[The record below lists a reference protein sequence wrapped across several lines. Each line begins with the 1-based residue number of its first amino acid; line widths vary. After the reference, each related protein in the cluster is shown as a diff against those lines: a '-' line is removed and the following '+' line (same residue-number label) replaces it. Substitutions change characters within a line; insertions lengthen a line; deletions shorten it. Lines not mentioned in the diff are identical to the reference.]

1 MHRWLARFAQTLLLV
16 SCLGVQP
23 ASAHETPLCDG
34 LHLLERLPG
43 HARRLVVAPGPASA
57 RSAYL
62 TDIERASIRFD
73 RGASDAIPAE
83 MAEAGRQAVW
93 LHRRLL
99 TLTDAGNVVS
109 ANHLIESRDWR
120 RIGDRVEEQLR
131 LLHCDET
138 VALEHPDGAPAGIA
152 APLPPNGIAAS
163 SHRQT
168 DGAVHRLQDPAVQAG
183 GLLSLLSAIAA
194 VVVGADL
201 LVRRRDRR
209 ESLRFS
215 CYISGA
221 MQGHLYCEATEVLDI
236 SRTGCKLRLHD
247 RLAPERPLTL
257 FLGHRTIRARAIWSN
272 THYAG
277 LKFDERL
284 TAAQLRDI
292 LDHAGRH
299 DNGIDPPVPAL
310 PCHDGT
316 CRTTCLKYKIAQQ
329 EKARIRDTPGRGVD
343 ASK

>member
-1 MHRWLARFAQTLLLV
+1 M
-16 SCLGVQP
+16 SCLGGQP
-23 ASAHETPLCDG
+23 AQAYEDPLCDG
-34 LHLLERLPG
+34 LRLLDRLPG
-43 HARRLVVAPGPASA
+43 HARRLVETRERASA

-62 TDIERASIRFD
+62 MDIERASMRFD
-73 RGASDAIPAE
+73 RGASRAIPAE
-83 MAEAGRQAVW
+83 MAAAAWQALW

-109 ANHLIESRDWR
+109 ASHLIESADWR
-120 RIGDRVEEQLR
+120 RIGDWVEAQLR
-131 LLHCDET
+131 LFDCDGT
-138 VALEHPDGAPAGIA
+138 VAPERPDAAPPVIA
-152 APLPPNGIAAS
+152 APPLPNGIAES

-168 DGAVHRLQDPAVQAG
+168 DAAMHRLQVPAVRAG
-183 GLLSLLSAIAA
+183 GLLALLSAIAA
-194 VVVGADL
+194 VVAGADL
-201 LVRRRDRR
+201 FVRSRDRR
-209 ESLRFS
+209 DSIRFN

-272 THYAG
+272 AHYAG

-299 DNGIDPPVPAL
+299 GGGADPPVPAL
-310 PCHDGT
+310 PCHDAT
-316 CRTTCLKYKIAQQ
+316 CRTTCQPYRMMQQ
-329 EKARIRDTPGRGVD
+329 EKAGIRGSPAGRVD
-343 ASK
+343 AAK